1 MPVLG
6 RPRQEHYEF
15 KVSLR
20 QSKFRSKHGGNGNF
34 RTGSHPASLLSV
46 LTKADSSLNSSA
58 MFKKNV
64 LAVSKNQGAGVKLI
78 QVVVV
83 VVVFTAP
90 RHSFHESFSKLRPAL
105 GISPLSQV

>member
-1 MPVLG
+1 MQNIEKQYELYEELHRSKRTKAAVLISQLI
-6 RPRQEHYEF
+6 RKMQRQITEF

-64 LAVSKNQGAGVKLI
+64 LAVSKNQWTKVIRCQFVG
-78 QVVVV
+78 
-83 VVVFTAP
+83 
-90 RHSFHESFSKLRPAL
+90 
-105 GISPLSQV
+105 